1 MTARNGL
8 LVTYGQSV
16 LTLDAETGECVLRR
30 DLGEEVLLLLEA
42 APDHYVAVLGSGQTV
57 SVFYSPRRVIYYK
70 QFAGGISMAL
80 LPPAEAVDYEKRQ
93 NLQRAGAAI
102 GKIYRAKDPVRFDI
116 IEVYYTS
123 PRDFEINHIVNA
135 F

>member
-1 MTARNGL
+1 MDEARKTGL
-8 LVTYGQSV
+8 WGEILAVRALRDKGWRILNTNFRVGRTETDIV
-16 LTLDAETGECVLRR
+16 AEDGGRIVCV
-30 DLGEEVLLLLEA
+30 EVKTRS
-42 APDHYVAVLGSGQTV
+42 PDT
-57 SVFYSPRRVIYYK
+57 
-70 QFAGGISMAL
+70 L
-80 LPPAEAVDYEKRQ
+80 LPPAEAVDHEKRQ

-123 PRDFEINHIVNA
+123 PKDFEINHIVNA